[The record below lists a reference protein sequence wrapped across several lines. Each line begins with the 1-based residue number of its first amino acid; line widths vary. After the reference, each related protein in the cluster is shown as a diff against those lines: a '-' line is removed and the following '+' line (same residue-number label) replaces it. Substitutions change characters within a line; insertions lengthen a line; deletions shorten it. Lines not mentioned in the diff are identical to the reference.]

1 MRVITIYLVLLF
13 VSLAVQHVAA
23 QEEDNYE
30 RKVALLK
37 QRKEQISEQEKEAL
51 KFLSK
56 ILLS

>member
-30 RKVALLK
+30 RKVASLK

-51 KFLSK
+51 KFEVE
-56 ILLS
+56 